1 MASDCTDIDIVLRQI
16 NQRLRKLEK
25 SDSEKT
31 EEIGRLNRVINQ
43 KDVEIHNLKTELA
56 VAKERIKE
64 LEEAADDT
72 SSTPG
77 KPEKNSSN
85 SSIPPSQE
93 SIASR
98 EQRRTKSLRKPSGK
112 PSGGQPGHKGHTL
125 QTIAEPDV
133 IVKHEP
139 VYCKCCGR
147 LLIDIPCQKIRK
159 TQIVDIKVVVETCE
173 EQYYEK
179 VCECGCVNNCEAP
192 NCRIKYGDNLR
203 ALVTYLNV
211 VQCIPFK
218 RIAELISDLSGQNIS
233 EGTVQN
239 ILKENSG
246 KADSAYEE
254 IRKRL
259 ETASVVGADE
269 TGAAVG
275 KHLHWNWIFQNDLL
289 TYVFQS
295 ESRGQK
301 AIDSKFPKGLPYST
315 LVTDRHQSYFKMN
328 VKAHQVCLAHLL
340 RNAEYLN
347 ELDSN
352 QDWSR
357 RFIQLIE
364 HSINLRR
371 EGNITSRKIKVL
383 KTKMKNLLGESLT
396 HLDNEFEKFKRGI
409 LKVKDYLFTFLSNPS
424 VPYDNNASERGVR
437 KIKIKQ
443 KVSGC
448 FRTDAACLH
457 FVDESK
463 YDMPSM
469 VPHTSSTS
477 GMLSD
482 LIVNRFQYA
491 ITSGREMYRMVN
503 EKMRMSKST
512 IFNWLRHGAE
522 FLENCQ
528 ETIKQWLL
536 KPGST
541 IYCDESWVDTK
552 VTDANGE
559 VHYKKRYMWVIVNL
573 TTKVCYYLYGS
584 RKKEVIKEFLGDFKG
599 TLMTDAYAAYL
610 YFNKLKDCT
619 MRNKNNNGS
628 TGFLQGILFFWKKL
642 IGVTTC
648 NIVVTLYW

>member
-1 MASDCTDIDIVLRQI
+1 M
-16 NQRLRKLEK
+16 
-25 SDSEKT
+25 
-31 EEIGRLNRVINQ
+31 
-43 KDVEIHNLKTELA
+43 
-56 VAKERIKE
+56 
-64 LEEAADDT
+64 
-72 SSTPG
+72 
-77 KPEKNSSN
+77 
-85 SSIPPSQE
+85 
-93 SIASR
+93 
-98 EQRRTKSLRKPSGK
+98 
-112 PSGGQPGHKGHTL
+112 
-125 QTIAEPDV
+125 
-133 IVKHEP
+133 
-139 VYCKCCGR
+139 
-147 LLIDIPCQKIRK
+147 IDIPCQKIRK

-259 ETASVVGADE
+259 ETAS
-269 TGAAVG
+269 
-275 KHLHWNWIFQNDLL
+275 
-289 TYVFQS
+289 
-295 ESRGQK
+295 
-301 AIDSKFPKGLPYST
+301 SKFPKGLPYST

-328 VKAHQVCLAHLL
+328 VKDHQVCLAHLL

-448 FRTDAACLH
+448 FRTDGGADDFAKLH
-457 FVDESK
+457 SIAETAMKNGNSK
-463 YDMPSM
+463 F
-469 VPHTSSTS
+469 
-477 GMLSD
+477 
-482 LIVNRFQYA
+482 NA
-491 ITSGREMYRMVN
+491 I
-503 EKMRMSKST
+503 
-512 IFNWLRHGAE
+512 LA
-522 FLENCQ
+522 
-528 ETIKQWLL
+528 
-536 KPGST
+536 
-541 IYCDESWVDTK
+541 
-552 VTDANGE
+552 
-559 VHYKKRYMWVIVNL
+559 
-573 TTKVCYYLYGS
+573 
-584 RKKEVIKEFLGDFKG
+584 
-599 TLMTDAYAAYL
+599 
-610 YFNKLKDCT
+610 
-619 MRNKNNNGS
+619 
-628 TGFLQGILFFWKKL
+628 
-642 IGVTTC
+642 
-648 NIVVTLYW
+648 VVQQ